1 MNNIFANKGMYLE
14 EVINRTINYLL
25 LHKIAYI
32 EKRNVPFKI
41 IKKVNDNFF
50 LGKLIGKSTVDYIGT
65 YKNKRWEFEAKEVDD
80 IFNFANIKKHQF
92 IYLDNMLTYENCI
105 CFIIVFVK
113 QINKFYLILF
123 KTILDY
129 KKSFKRNY
137 MSIEEL
143 NKFSYELKIVY
154 PGILNLIECM
164 NKISQFQE

>member
-1 MNNIFANKGMYLE
+1 
-14 EVINRTINYLL
+14 
-25 LHKIAYI
+25 
-32 EKRNVPFKI
+32 
-41 IKKVNDNFF
+41 
-50 LGKLIGKSTVDYIGT
+50 
-65 YKNKRWEFEAKEVDD
+65 
-80 IFNFANIKKHQF
+80 
-92 IYLDNMLTYENCI
+92 MLTYENCI